1 MFSFSHCGAI
11 LFRRLIERENFRA
24 RLHLF
29 FHCQIETRVGGSR
42 QRNLFQNEPRLA
54 FLWCKIW
61 KNWICKLSLGTF
73 GGVESDDLNDAY
85 FGYSVLFQSIRLI
98 LGETRKREKKF
109 FHLNKT
115 KGEDELMM
123 MMMMKVNKG
132 LLKLKTTALIYDLWE
147 SSRSHVL

>member
-1 MFSFSHCGAI
+1 MKLSSRPDAELPPLVHLSAQNLLPHNFTDLRRAHRMFSFSHCGAI

-29 FHCQIETRVGGSR
+29 FH
-42 QRNLFQNEPRLA
+42 
-54 FLWCKIW
+54 
-61 KNWICKLSLGTF
+61 F

-109 FHLNKT
+109 FHRQFVVETMNGDRRAGPDGRLLRQ
-115 KGEDELMM
+115 DAVH
-123 MMMMKVNKG
+123 VNV
-132 LLKLKTTALIYDLWE
+132 IV
-147 SSRSHVL
+147 SVRS